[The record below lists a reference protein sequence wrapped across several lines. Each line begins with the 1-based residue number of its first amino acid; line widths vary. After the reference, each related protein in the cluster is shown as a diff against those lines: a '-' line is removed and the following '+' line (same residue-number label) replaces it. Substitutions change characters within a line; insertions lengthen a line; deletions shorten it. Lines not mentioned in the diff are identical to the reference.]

1 MLNARPSDSAATTLK
16 AGTAVTVPVTIT
28 NNGAS
33 PQELF
38 LDPRLNTTS
47 TMTLPTIPPSTAAA
61 TLPNTG
67 QFPEWFIP
75 NETSS
80 LTVNQTSTVPA
91 MFDIGAGAG
100 DPDLAS
106 SAPGAGALCASTASL
121 TYAPP
126 GGVVTAGQWVAGPAG
141 CGPYASAGTAG
152 TATDTLSVVAKAF
165 DPSVTAPLGD
175 YNLTALHPAGKPAM
189 TVLQPGQSTV
199 VPVTITP
206 SGAAGSVVSGTL
218 YIDALVGGLLP
229 VGGAS
234 GVLAAGQVSGVE
246 MAALPYEYTIG

>member
-16 AGTAVTVPVTIT
+16 AGAAVTVPVTIT

-38 LDPRLNTTS
+38 LDPRLDTDV
-47 TMTLPTIPPSTAAA
+47 TMTLPTIPPSTSTA

-67 QFPEWFIP
+67 QFPEWFVP

-80 LTVNQTSTVPA
+80 LTVSQTCTVPA

-106 SAPGAGALCASTASL
+106 SAPGAGPLCASTASV

-126 GGVVTAGQWVAGPAG
+126 GAVVTAGQWVAGPAG
-141 CGPYASAGTAG
+141 CGPRRPGRG
-152 TATDTLSVVAKAF
+152 RHRDRQHV
-165 DPSVTAPLGD
+165 DPGQGIRPDG
-175 YNLTALHPAGKPAM
+175 HRPAG
-189 TVLQPGQSTV
+189 
-199 VPVTITP
+199 
-206 SGAAGSVVSGTL
+206 
-218 YIDALVGGLLP
+218 
-229 VGGAS
+229 
-234 GVLAAGQVSGVE
+234 
-246 MAALPYEYTIG
+246 